1 MVLVGMIELAKM
13 SLVSG
18 EYLED
23 GKLVMKTNGE
33 KEMVKIMDDIQSCV
47 MITMIWD
54 QNKYKIKVYL
64 ICRI

>member
-1 MVLVGMIELAKM
+1 MIELAKM

-54 QNKYKIKVYL
+54 QNNFKIKV
-64 ICRI
+64 